1 MTEAAVARRSHSI
14 ASAIKAGF
22 TLWYALV
29 AGVGAWMIHLVGL
42 AAMVRLTCND
52 PSWNWALHGL
62 TVVTVAIT
70 VAALWL
76 AWKLERRARPALEPT
91 SSADVTDVS
100 TESEP
105 SRNRFL
111 GRIGLTVNAFSLAL
125 ILLEEIY
132 VIAFHSRACG

>member
-1 MTEAAVARRSHSI
+1 MSDAALARGSHSI

-22 TLWYALV
+22 TLWYALT
-29 AGVGAWMIHLVGL
+29 AGVVAWMIHLVGL

-52 PSWNWALHGL
+52 PSWDWALHGL
-62 TVVTVAIT
+62 TVVTVAFT
-70 VAALWL
+70 LVGLWL
-76 AWKLERRARPALEPT
+76 AWRLER
-91 SSADVTDVS
+91 SAHVTDDS

-132 VIAFHSRACG
+132 VVAFHSRACG